1 MVLSTNAAG
10 DDSVFGFRIPARFA
24 THVELVLVH
33 LFMPHAPLLA
43 NLSGMIAGRSPCGRG
58 AANSLQRLALAGA
71 YRHCCRVPVRVASGA
86 PSPALPSRVHC
97 IRLELAQ
104 AGVSRHVV
112 VGWLPRRVHDA
123 LYSSLRSL
131 MPAEPTADVARDR
144 ANVGCFPAPQVEDID
159 EADLG
164 TDEDEYEFVSREE
177 VDAAV
182 RYLQ

>member
-43 NLSGMIAGRSPCGRG
+43 NLSGIVAGYLYASP
-58 AANSLQRLALAGA
+58 
-71 YRHCCRVPVRVASGA
+71 
-86 PSPALPSRVHC
+86 
-97 IRLELAQ
+97 
-104 AGVSRHVV
+104 
-112 VGWLPRRVHDA
+112 VGPLPRLFRRV
-123 LYSSLRSL
+123 YTVFGSSLRRRAF
-131 MPAEPTADVARDR
+131 PGQGHFATTQAEPTADVARDR

-177 VDAAV
+177 VDAAPSAPATGSSSSGAHAS
-182 RYLQ
+182 RDSRLHLTEPELRRRRLERFGS